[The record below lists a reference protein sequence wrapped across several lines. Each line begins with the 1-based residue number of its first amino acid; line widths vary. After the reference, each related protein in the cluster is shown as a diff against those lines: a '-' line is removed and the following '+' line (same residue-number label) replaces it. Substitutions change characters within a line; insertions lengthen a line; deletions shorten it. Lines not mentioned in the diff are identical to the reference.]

1 MRPEATP
8 VASLPLHR
16 HQLARLT
23 SAGWQR
29 VRDREWDADARACL
43 AHWAARDLPLVIARQ
58 PAGPAAADA
67 IAMGLPAPGRW
78 GRRRYAFSIP
88 RADVS
93 YFDEFP
99 RAQEVRRLLPER
111 VRGAWDALCDGLR
124 SCGAPARVYGSHGWR
139 HITGLDHVHADSDID
154 LWTAVSDAEQ
164 ADEVARRLQS
174 FACARPRLDGE
185 LVFDDGGAVAW
196 REWLAW
202 RSGRARAVLVKRVEG
217 CVLWQQPIAAHA
229 VQPSQVAA

>member
-1 MRPEATP
+1 

-23 SAGWQR
+23 SVGWQR

-43 AHWAARDLPLVIARQ
+43 AHWAANDLPLVIARQ
-58 PAGPAAADA
+58 PAAPSAIEA
-67 IAMGLPAPGRW
+67 IAMGLPAPRRW

-88 RADVS
+88 RGDVS

-99 RAQEVRRLLPER
+99 PAQHVTKLLPER
-111 VRGAWDALCDGLR
+111 VRAAWGALCNDLR
-124 SCGAPARVYGSHGWR
+124 SCGALARVYGSHGWR
-139 HITGLDHVHADSDID
+139 HITGLDHVHPASDID
-154 LWTAVSDAEQ
+154 LWIAVSDPGQ
-164 ADEVARRLQS
+164 ADDVAVRLQS

-185 LVFDDGGAVAW
+185 LVFDDGAAVAW

-202 RSGRARAVLVKRVEG
+202 RSGRAKAMLVKRVEG
-217 CVLWQQPIAAHA
+217 CLLLQQPMAARAAHA
-229 VQPSQVAA
+229 S